1 MCWVL
6 DVAGKPPFMQSALFI
21 RSILGRHKPS
31 GKAIGQTGRNKIRS
45 FEKGVHDE
53 AAIIE
58 YHGVFVLIFVAAAI
72 AVTSPRAEA
81 FHKGPG
87 TSEERINLVAHSGP
101 GGGFDIE
108 ARAIARIMPKY
119 IGEKVIVMNIP
130 GAGGRIGANRMFLA
144 KPDGHTI
151 GVLNLIGFVPF
162 QFLGEL
168 PFDLRGF
175 SWVGRYLASTTV
187 FTVGAKSRFHSLEDL
202 KKAKKPIWMGMT
214 GRTAGGAMMSF
225 LAAEKIGFPFQFLS
239 GYAGS
244 AASVTAIQRGEL
256 ESPGTLS
263 VTSVMPWIKDGLLRP
278 VFFFGEER
286 SALLPDV
293 PTTTELG
300 YPELSVL
307 QTHRVIVAPPKTPP
321 EILSVLEKAL
331 LETLKDREFLAW
343 AEKTGRTP
351 DLVPLRSK
359 ETAALVDELMRYVEN
374 QMPVL
379 RPHLKD

>member
-1 MCWVL
+1 MRSRKSSFRSVFC
-6 DVAGKPPFMQSALFI
+6 PALFI
-21 RSILGRHKPS
+21 
-31 GKAIGQTGRNKIRS
+31 
-45 FEKGVHDE
+45 
-53 AAIIE
+53 
-58 YHGVFVLIFVAAAI
+58 AI
-72 AVTSPRAEA
+72 AALISEHAQA
-81 FHKGPG
+81 FHRGPG
-87 TSEERINLVAHSGP
+87 AAEERINLIAHSGP

-119 IGEKVIVMNIP
+119 IGERVIVMNIP
-130 GAGGRIGANRMFLA
+130 AAGGRMGANRVFLS

-168 PFDLRGF
+168 PFDLRRF
-175 SWVGRYLASTTV
+175 SWVGRYLASTPV
-187 FTVGAKSRFHSLEDL
+187 FTVGTKSPFYTVKDLQTAAK
-202 KKAKKPIWMGMT
+202 PVWIGMT

-225 LAAEKIGFPFQFLS
+225 LAAEQMKFAFQFLS

-256 ESPGTLS
+256 QSPGALS
-263 VTSVMPWIKDGLLRP
+263 VTSVMPWIDDHLLRP
-278 VFFFGEER
+278 IFVFGKER
-286 SALLPDV
+286 FPLLPKV

-307 QTHRVIVAPPKTPP
+307 QTHRVIIAPPNTPP
-321 EILSVLEKAL
+321 ETLSVLEKAL
-331 LETLKDREFLAW
+331 MQTVKDPEFRAW

-351 DLVPLRSK
+351 DLAPLGSK
-359 ETAALVDELMRYVEN
+359 ETKALVDELMNYVEK
-374 QMPVL
+374 QMPIL

>member
-1 MCWVL
+1 MKRPI
-6 DVAGKPPFMQSALFI
+6 AGL
-21 RSILGRHKPS
+21 RS
-31 GKAIGQTGRNKIRS
+31 
-45 FEKGVHDE
+45 
-53 AAIIE
+53 
-58 YHGVFVLIFVAAAI
+58 VFCLISIAAAL
-72 AVTSPRAEA
+72 AATSMRAEA

-87 TSEERINLVAHSGP
+87 SAEERINFVAHSGP

-108 ARAIARIMPKY
+108 SRAIARILPKY

-168 PFDLRGF
+168 PFDLKGF

-187 FTVGAKSRFHSLEDL
+187 LTVGAKSRFHSLEDL
-202 KKAKKPIWMGMT
+202 KKAGKPIWMGMT

-225 LAAEKIGFPFQFLS
+225 LAAEKMSFPFQFLS

-278 VFFFGEER
+278 LFVYGKER
-286 SALLPDV
+286 SPLLPDV

-331 LETLKDREFLAW
+331 LQTLKDPEFLAW
-343 AEKTGRTP
+343 AEKTGRTA
-351 DLVPLRSK
+351 DLAPLGSK
-359 ETAALVDELMRYVEN
+359 ETAALVDELMDYVEK

>member
-1 MCWVL
+1 MTRRVS
-6 DVAGKPPFMQSALFI
+6 VI
-21 RSILGRHKPS
+21 
-31 GKAIGQTGRNKIRS
+31 
-45 FEKGVHDE
+45 
-53 AAIIE
+53 
-58 YHGVFVLIFVAAAI
+58 HGVFYLGLMAAVI
-72 AVTSPRAEA
+72 AATSPQADA
-81 FHKGPG
+81 FHRGPG
-87 TSEERINLVAHSGP
+87 APEERVVFVAHSGP

-119 IGEKVIVMNIP
+119 LGERVIVMNVP
-130 GAGGRIGANRMFLA
+130 GAGGRIGSNRMFLA
-144 KPDGHTI
+144 NPDGHTI

-168 PFDLRGF
+168 PFDLKDF

-187 FTVGAKSRFHSLEDL
+187 FTVGAKSRFQSLEDL
-202 KKAKKPIWMGMT
+202 KNAKKPIWMGMT

-225 LAAEKIGFPFQFLS
+225 LAADKMGFPFQFLS

-256 ESPGTLS
+256 ESPGTLA
-263 VTSVMPWIKDGLLRP
+263 VTSVMPWINDNLLRP
-278 VFFFGEER
+278 IFVYGKER
-286 SALLPDV
+286 SPLLPNV
-293 PTTTELG
+293 PSTTELG

-307 QTHRVIVAPPKTPP
+307 QTHRVIVAPPRTPP

-331 LETLKDREFLAW
+331 LQTLKDPEFLAW

-351 DLVPLRSK
+351 DLVPLGSK
-359 ETAALVDELMRYVEN
+359 DTKALVDELMGYVEK
-374 QMPVL
+374 QMPIL